1 MPPGAPPPPGAAP
14 PGAGLPY
21 GGQSH
26 PGGGTAAWP
35 PYPAELSANAQPG
48 TIGPWAPPGG
58 GYGSPPGGEPPS
70 RGAAS
75 RVLVYLVVAVLAAAV
90 GAGAVF
96 ALRGS
101 GGPAPSVSSKDI
113 PKPPAHS
120 TGSGSGN
127 GGGSVGG
134 INQTAVAKKVE
145 PGMVDITSKLKLR
158 GEVFEGTGMIL
169 TSSGLVLTNN
179 HVVSGAT
186 ASSLHARLVANNKT
200 YAAQVVGWDETDDVA
215 LLQLK
220 GASGLKTVQVGN
232 SATLKLD
239 QPVVALGNAGG
250 VGGTPKVT
258 QGIITNL
265 NRSIRASDSGSGTSE
280 SLHNMLQTSA
290 QIAPGDSGGPLA
302 NAEGQVIGMN
312 TAANTANLP
321 TQDAQ
326 GYSIPINRAL
336 NLTKAMAAGQAS
348 KNVHIGAPPFI
359 GIAIASTGSNT
370 ATSTSTSPNKQLK
383 QLNSIATANHDAID
397 SSGRCLPNQLASPV
411 PGSIAPASTGALVGA
426 VFCGTPA
433 AASSLQ
439 AGDVIV
445 AVNGKPVTSAASL
458 HSVISAFHPGN
469 TVQITWVDLG
479 GKQHTGP
486 LTLAAGPVS

>member
-14 PGAGLPY
+14 PGYPY
-21 GGQSH
+21 GGPNQ
-26 PGGGTAAWP
+26 PGSGTASWP
-35 PYPAELSANAQPG
+35 PYPAELSAHAQPG
-48 TIGPWAPPGG
+48 TVGPWAPPGG
-58 GYGSPPGGEPPS
+58 GYGPPMGEPLS
-70 RGAAS
+70 RGRGPAS
-75 RVLVYLVVAVLAAAV
+75 RVMVYLVVAVLAAAV

-101 GGPAPSVSSKDI
+101 AGQAPSVSSKDF

-120 TGSGSGN
+120 TGAGSGN
-127 GGGSVGG
+127 GSVGG
-134 INQTAVAKKVE
+134 IDPTSVAKKVE

-169 TSSGLVLTNN
+169 TSDGLVLTNN

-186 ASSLHARLVANNKT
+186 TSSLHATLVEGGHT

-215 LLQLK
+215 LLKLA
-220 GASGLKTVQVGN
+220 GASGLKPITVGD
-232 SATLKLD
+232 SSLLKLD

-250 VGGTPKVT
+250 TGGTPTVT
-258 QGIITNL
+258 HGILTNL
-265 NRSIRASDSGSGTSE
+265 NRTITASDSGSGTSE
-280 SLHNMLQTSA
+280 TLHNMLQSTA

-302 NAEGQVIGMN
+302 NASGQVIGMN
-312 TAANTANLP
+312 TAANTQNLP
-321 TQDAQ
+321 SQDAQ

-336 NLTKAMAAGQAS
+336 SLTKAMAAGHAS
-348 KNVHIGAPPFI
+348 KNIHIGAPPFI
-359 GIAIASTGSNT
+359 GIAIASTGNNATST
-370 ATSTSTSPNKQLK
+370 ATSPSKQLK
-383 QLNSIATANHDAID
+383 QLNNIAAANHDATN

-411 PGSIAPASTGALVGA
+411 PSSIAPANSGALVGA
-426 VFCGTPA
+426 VFCNTPA

-445 AVNGKPVTSAASL
+445 AVNGKSVTSASSL
-458 HSVISAFHPGN
+458 HNVISTFHPGT
-469 TVQITWVDLG
+469 TVQLTWVDLG
-479 GKQHTGP
+479 GHQHTGP